1 MRQRCRRLR
10 ILHLTNCFRPDGGT
24 EVSLANTLNTLDGS
38 AFDIW
43 VASLSGDGPLRDR
56 LHLPKDRIATFDFGS
71 NLTPTIAKIR
81 RVATF
86 LRQHAIEV
94 VQTHLHE
101 SNNIGRLAAHLAQTP
116 IRIAT
121 DHSVRYRAMSRFDVA
136 LDRFLSRATTQ
147 RVAVSEAVARATC
160 QRLRLERERV
170 TVIPNSVPSK
180 TFRIMS
186 EVERRLKRR
195 ELGIQHTDLVIAT
208 VGRLDPEKNHD
219 LLLVAMRRLTE
230 KFPGVRLLLAGYGPL
245 RPRLEAQARSLG
257 IGSYVH
263 FLGFRKDIEDILEA
277 ADIFVLPS
285 EWEGLPLAL
294 LEAGAKRLPAV
305 ASNVGGVPEIIK
317 NGETGFLV
325 EPGDVMKLVNR
336 LTQLLGNPVLRKT
349 LGEAC
354 QRRIWNRYRSEYV
367 VPQLEHLYWRLWEGR
382 VNEQPI

>member
-1 MRQRCRRLR
+1 
-10 ILHLTNCFRPDGGT
+10 
-24 EVSLANTLNTLDGS
+24 
-38 AFDIW
+38 
-43 VASLSGDGPLRDR
+43 
-56 LHLPKDRIATFDFGS
+56 
-71 NLTPTIAKIR
+71 
-81 RVATF
+81 
-86 LRQHAIEV
+86 
-94 VQTHLHE
+94 
-101 SNNIGRLAAHLAQTP
+101 
-116 IRIAT
+116 
-121 DHSVRYRAMSRFDVA
+121 

-186 EVERRLKRR
+186 EVEWRLKRR

-230 KFPGVRLLLAGYGPL
+230 EFPGVRLLLAGYGPL
-245 RPRLEAQARSLG
+245 RQRLEAQAISLG

-325 EPGDVMKLVNR
+325 EPGDVMKLANR

-354 QRRIWNRYRSEYV
+354 QRRIWSRYRSEYV